1 MLIYLFDEKVRKKR
15 NYHLHVAKI
24 FPRYVITVD
33 NDVIISSII
42 LTVIGDLVCLII
54 VHKKNLIDIE

>member
-1 MLIYLFDEKVRKKR
+1 MKKVRKKR
-15 NYHLHVAKI
+15 KYHLHVAKF
-24 FPRYVITVD
+24 FPRYVIITVY